1 MTLLDAQKYDFA
13 RARRRRITIGIVI
26 AVILI
31 VLVVGWMNRYW
42 REKRVADH
50 FFAALQKKDYET
62 AYGIYFADPGWQQHP
77 QNHAQYSYSDFYRD
91 WGPGGDWGVIQ
102 NYEVYGAAACPGS
115 GRGVVVDAVVNHR
128 QEHAQVWVEN
138 GTHAISLPPCTLEF
152 R

>member
-1 MTLLDAQKYDFA
+1 
-13 RARRRRITIGIVI
+13 VI
-26 AVILI
+26 AA
-31 VLVVGWMNRYW
+31 VLVVLAAGWMNRFW

-62 AYGIYFADPGWQQHP
+62 AYGIYFADHDWKQHQ

-91 WGPGGDWGVIQ
+91 WGPGGDWGIIQ
-102 NYEVYGAAACPGS
+102 TYEVYGAAACPGS
-115 GRGVVVDAVVNHR
+115 GRGVVVDVVVNHR
-128 QEHAQVWVEN
+128 QEHAQIWVDK